1 MPVEDG
7 TVDVI
12 LSNCVVNL
20 CEDKGKVF
28 EEAYRV
34 LREGGRLAISDMVT
48 DGPLPMS
55 VRGEADQWAGCV
67 HGALPEAGVPRPGPA
82 AGFTDVRASR
92 SLSGGVIE
100 GVAIYS
106 VSVSAR
112 KGPDGHD
119 SRHFRVGGRSV
130 LQLLWVVIF
139 PSH

>member
-7 TVDVI
+7 IVDVI

-34 LREGGRLAISDMVT
+34 LRAGGRLAISDMVT

-55 VRGEADQWAGCV
+55 VRGEADQWSGCV
-67 HGALPEAGVPRPGPA
+67 HGALPEGEYLDLVRA

-112 KGPDGHD
+112 KGPENMTVATSALAAAPTCSCSG
-119 SRHFRVGGRSV
+119 S
-130 LQLLWVVIF
+130 
-139 PSH
+139 